1 MKSFYDDWRS
11 AKTEEE
17 KTAMLK
23 MAKPANFISVWCSIL
38 TLTMVTAYLSLRSIN
53 VYLSDRLHEN
63 QDHLSL
69 YPGYFP
75 YNIRPV
81 PILLMTNFAQVIAGY
96 SATICYTTVDT
107 FIAMLVLHICG
118 QFEILRK
125 KLTRLMDGEEGN
137 RSIDEFQKELVWIIT
152 KHEHLNW

>member
-11 AKTEEE
+11 AKTEEG
-17 KTAMLK
+17 KAAMLK

-38 TLTMVTAYLSLRSIN
+38 TLTMVTAYLSLRSVS

-63 QDHLSL
+63 QDRLSL

-81 PILLMTNFAQVIAGY
+81 PILILTNSAQVIAGY

-118 QFEILRK
+118 QFEILKK
-125 KLTRLMDGEEGN
+125 KLSRLMDGEEEN